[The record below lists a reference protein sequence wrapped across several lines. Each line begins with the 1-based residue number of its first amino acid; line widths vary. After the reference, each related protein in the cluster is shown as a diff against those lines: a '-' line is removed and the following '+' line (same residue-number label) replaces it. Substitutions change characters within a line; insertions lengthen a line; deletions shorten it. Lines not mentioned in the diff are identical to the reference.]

1 MKKVFKI
8 ALIISIIIVLISIVY
23 TIAAKREYNDR
34 LAESAVRV
42 QYGQYSYS
50 SLYGEMNSLLEQDK
64 KVKTFYVLD
73 VISGFAV
80 LTSAIGL
87 HVTTKKEREQIQED

>member
-8 ALIISIIIVLISIVY
+8 ALIISIIIILISIVC
-23 TIAAKREYNDR
+23 TIAAKREYNYR
-34 LAESAVRV
+34 LEESAVRV

-50 SLYGEMNSLLEQDK
+50 SLYGEVNSLLEQDK

-73 VISGFAV
+73 AISGIAV
-80 LTSAIGL
+80 LVRAIGL
-87 HVTTKKEREQIQED
+87 HVATKKEREQIQED